1 MADNAWNP
9 WKMTAIGLALVIA
22 TALVSGLVVAYW
34 TGREPQQKTEA
45 PAEVSK
51 PAPAPVAGTRPANR
65 TEARVTTPVAPP
77 PQMTGAQPVPA
88 VPTQAAI
95 NACNQ
100 YAATHVGQR
109 DKTVET
115 VKDAAIGALLGAAVG
130 AAGGAIADGGKGA
143 GKGAAIGGVVGA
155 GGGTLYGLNENKQA
169 DQRYRDAYATC
180 MRSRGYSG

>member
-1 MADNAWNP
+1 MADNAWTP
-9 WKMTAIGLALVIA
+9 WKMTAVALALVIA
-22 TALVSGLVVAYW
+22 TAIVSGLVVAYW
-34 TGREPQQKTEA
+34 PGREPQQNTEA

-51 PAPAPVAGTRPANR
+51 PAPALAAGTWPANR

-77 PQMTGAQPVPA
+77 QQVTGAQPVPA

-109 DKTVET
+109 DKSVET

-143 GKGAAIGGVVGA
+143 GEGAGIGG
-155 GGGTLYGLNENKQA
+155 GG
-169 DQRYRDAYATC
+169 
-180 MRSRGYSG
+180 

>member
-9 WKMTAIGLALVIA
+9 WKMTAIGLALVIT
-22 TALVSGLVVAYW
+22 TALVTGLVVAYR
-34 TGREPQQKTEA
+34 TGREPERRTDA

-51 PAPAPVAGTRPANR
+51 PAPPPTTGARPGQTAEPRVAAPMAAPPT
-65 TEARVTTPVAPP
+65 VAPSS
-77 PQMTGAQPVPA
+77 AIPA

-100 YAATHVGQR
+100 YAAAQVGQR

-143 GKGAAIGGVVGA
+143 GKGAAIGSVVGV
-155 GGGTLYGLNENKQA
+155 GGGTLYGLNENKQN
-169 DQRYRDAYATC
+169 DQRYRAAYATC

>member
-1 MADNAWNP
+1 MAEWNP
-9 WKMTAIGLALVIA
+9 WKLTAIGLALVIA
-22 TALVSGLVVAYW
+22 TALVTGLVVAYW
-34 TGREPQQKTEA
+34 TGRAPERGAEA
-45 PAEVSK
+45 PADISK
-51 PAPAPVAGTRPANR
+51 AAPAPVAGGQPPQR
-65 TEARVTTPVAPP
+65 TEPRVATPSATP
-77 PQMTGAQPVPA
+77 PQRATSPTVPA

-95 NACNQ
+95 SACNQ
-100 YAATHVGQR
+100 YAAAQVGQR

-143 GKGAAIGGVVGA
+143 GKGAAIGGMVGV
-155 GGGTLYGLNENKQA
+155 GGGTLYGLNQNKQN